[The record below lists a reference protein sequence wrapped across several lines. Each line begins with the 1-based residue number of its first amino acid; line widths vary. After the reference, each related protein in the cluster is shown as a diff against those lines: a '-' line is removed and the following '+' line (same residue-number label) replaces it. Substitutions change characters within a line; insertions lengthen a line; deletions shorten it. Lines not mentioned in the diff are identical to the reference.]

1 MVLNYCFIEN
11 KEYYFQKKIIFSRLN
26 EQKMAIKTI
35 GIASMIGAMSPSTDA
50 YVQPIEI
57 NDNQAKSVENVGGTR
72 LSDDLGDININQR
85 NLSSS
90 DPLNDDIFS

>member
-1 MVLNYCFIEN
+1 
-11 KEYYFQKKIIFSRLN
+11 
-26 EQKMAIKTI
+26 MAIKTI

-57 NDNQAKSVENVGGTR
+57 NDNQAKSVENVVNVGGTR

>member
-1 MVLNYCFIEN
+1 
-11 KEYYFQKKIIFSRLN
+11 
-26 EQKMAIKTI
+26 MAIKTI
-35 GIASMIGAMSPSTDA
+35 GIASMIGAMSPSSDS

-57 NDNQAKSVENVGGTR
+57 NGNQDKSVENVDGTR

-85 NLSSS
+85 TMSGS